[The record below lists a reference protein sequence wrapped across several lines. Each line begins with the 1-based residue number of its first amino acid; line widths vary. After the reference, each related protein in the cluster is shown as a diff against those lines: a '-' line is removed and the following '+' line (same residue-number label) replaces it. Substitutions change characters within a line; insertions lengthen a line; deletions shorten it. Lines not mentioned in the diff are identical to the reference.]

1 MLMLNWQKIG
11 TWCGEKC
18 DNPEMIQ
25 EKKKSGNSL
34 IKK

>member
-11 TWCGEKC
+11 TWCGEKS

-25 EKKKSGNSL
+25 EKKNL
-34 IKK
+34 EIV